1 MAFVHTANTS
11 RVLVNERSFSAKLRS
26 VAMGHERSMG
36 EVTTYVDSG
45 GKFIPGLLGGSL
57 TLEGFFEA
65 GAAVHDELNSAV
77 GTDNG
82 LLVSAAPE
90 GFAVGKPTFLAAGDP
105 TNYDIP
111 ASVNDPVGFTVEA
124 QPDDGIDW
132 GVALHDLT
140 AETATANGTSVDNT
154 ASSANGGVAILHV
167 TAASGTTPSATVK
180 VQHSTDNSVFTDLI
194 TFTAATAA
202 TSERKT
208 VTGTVNRYVRAT
220 WTISGTTPSFTF
232 AVAFAR
238 R

>member
-1 MAFVHTANTS
+1 MAFVHTANKTKI
-11 RVLVNERSFSAKLRS
+11 LINEREFSCKLRS
-26 VAMGHERSMG
+26 SSLSHERQMG
-36 EVTTYVDSG
+36 DVTTYCDAG
-45 GKFIPGLLGGSL
+45 NKFIPGLLNGSL
-57 TLEGFFEA
+57 GFEGFFEA

-82 LLVSAAPE
+82 LLVSVAPE
-90 GFAVGKPTFLAAGDP
+90 GFAVGKPAFLAAGDP
-105 TNYDIP
+105 TNYDIA

-124 QPDDGIDW
+124 QPDDGVDW

-167 TAASGTTPSATVK
+167 TAASGTTPSATIK

-194 TFTAATAA
+194 TMTAATAA

-208 VTGTVNRYVRAT
+208 ATGTVNRYVRAT

-232 AVAFAR
+232 AVSFAR